1 MQQNANELD
10 QVRAERLNAADARDK
25 EAWEADEAAR
35 AQSEK
40 YGGRGAFVSRL
51 NRRAGEIDL
60 ADRLR
65 RGRRNI
71 EREQAAY

>member
-10 QVRAERLNAADARDK
+10 QVRAECLSAADAQDK
-25 EAWEADEAAR
+25 TAQEADMAAR

-40 YGGRGAFVSRL
+40 YGGRGAFVSGL